1 MSPPAVAAPAEDE
14 DEAWRQRRKQSS
26 SEISQAVE
34 RARRRRE
41 EEERR
46 MEEERRAACAE
57 KLKRLDMKRKTATEE
72 AELPARSVETE
83 VSEPP
88 AQNPPGII
96 VDQSCVGRGGD
107 GLKMSLKTQAA
118 VGAH

>member
-1 MSPPAVAAPAEDE
+1 MTPSAAPVEDE

-57 KLKRLDMKRKTATEE
+57 KLKRLDMKRR
-72 AELPARSVETE
+72 PAPEETE
-83 VSEPP
+83 LAGRSEASEVPEPP
-88 AQNPPGII
+88 AQNAPG
-96 VDQSCVGRGGD
+96 
-107 GLKMSLKTQAA
+107 MMAY
-118 VGAH
+118 